1 MSDANITRLL
11 ETYDAFVAG
20 ALDRIP
26 EFFDPAG
33 FYRSSGVFVGMKE
46 RYVGHKEIEE
56 FWHAANEPWEYF
68 EIEPRRTAA
77 DGDCVVAEVRF
88 TGRGLGS
95 GVEVTID
102 AGHLV
107 RFRDGLIL
115 ELSAYAS
122 WDEALAA
129 ADPCLASAAR

>member
-1 MSDANITRLL
+1 
-11 ETYDAFVAG
+11 
-20 ALDRIP
+20 
-26 EFFDPAG
+26 
-33 FYRSSGVFVGMKE
+33 MKE
-46 RYVGHKEIEE
+46 RYAGHEEIEV

-68 EIEPRRTAA
+68 EIEPHRTAA
-77 DGDCVVAEVRF
+77 AGDCVVAEVRF

-107 RFRDGLIL
+107 RFRDGLIR
-115 ELSAYAS
+115 EFWAYAS

-129 ADPCLASAAR
+129 ADPCLASAAA